1 MKEINLGTIG
11 SGPIVHTI
19 LDAVQMTEG
28 IACAAVYSRTREK
41 GQELAAQYGVSKV
54 YTDLNEMFA
63 DESVNFIYVASPN
76 LLHYQ
81 QTKAALLAGKNV
93 ICEKPFCTRAQQARE
108 LVELSKERGLFL
120 IDAVPTAFLPNLEI
134 LKRKLPKVGRI
145 KLVLSN
151 YSQYSSRYDL
161 VKMGEVPN
169 IFNPEFGGGCL
180 MDINFYNVY
189 LNAALFGMPKAYTY
203 YPNRCG
209 SLADTSGILVMQYD
223 GFISEAAGAKDTWGV
238 NYFQIEGEDGYIY
251 IKGGSNGLAEVKV
264 VTREKEE
271 VFNCQENPNRWL
283 YEIRNMAKMIKEN
296 DHVQN
301 DRNLDVMLIV
311 MEILESARLRAGIQ
325 FPGDIV

>member
-11 SGPIVHTI
+11 SGPIVHAI

-28 IACAAVYSRTREK
+28 IACAAVYSRTRER

-93 ICEKPFCTRAQQARE
+93 ICEKPFCTKAQQARE

-134 LKRKLPKVGRI
+134 LKRELSKVGRM

-151 YSQYSSRYDL
+151 YTQYSSRYDL
-161 VKMGEVPN
+161 VKKGEIPN

-189 LNAALFGMPKAYTY
+189 LNAALFGMPKACAY
-203 YPNRCG
+203 YPNRYG

-223 GFISEAAGAKDTWGV
+223 GFICEAAGAKDAWGV
-238 NYFQIEGEDGYIY
+238 NYVQIEGEDGYIY
-251 IKGGSNGLAEVKV
+251 IKGGSNGLSEVKV

-271 VFNCQENPNRWL
+271 VFNRQENPNRWL
-283 YEIRNMAKMIKEN
+283 YEIQNMTKMIREN

-301 DRNLDVMLIV
+301 DRNLDVMLMV
-311 MEILESARLRAGIQ
+311 MEILESARLGAGIQ
-325 FPGDIV
+325 FPGD